1 MRDSD
6 AHSVKKENAWYFG
19 YKAHV
24 GVDKDSGL
32 VHTVEVTPANEH
44 DVTMMSK
51 LLHGEEETVGGDS
64 GYIGA
69 EKRDDA
75 IIRNKNGKKIKYN
88 INRKPSQY
96 KKNSKRSQ
104 AQIKRREHEKSSV
117 RAKVEHVFAVVKGQL
132 RYRKTRYRGLQKQ
145 TAKLNMMFAL
155 ANLILAGRPSRA
167 AV

>member
-1 MRDSD
+1 
-6 AHSVKKENAWYFG
+6 K
-19 YKAHV
+19 
-24 GVDKDSGL
+24 
-32 VHTVEVTPANEH
+32 
-44 DVTMMSK
+44 
-51 LLHGEEETVGGDS
+51 
-64 GYIGA
+64 
-69 EKRDDA
+69 
-75 IIRNKNGKKIKYN
+75 NKNGKKIKYK
-88 INRKPSQY
+88 INRRPSQY

-132 RYRKTRYRGLQKQ
+132 RYRKTRYRGLRKQ